1 MLRDYH
7 KKQKDFK
14 SGAKVTVDR
23 ITTYFYILLYKVQGG
38 HNVRIYGNVRNCTD
52 FQKSAN
58 EMFGLYGF
66 LFLVYGKSV
75 PTFYFKIN
83 KIVILAICHT
93 VVTKVLECV
102 IISVM
107 VLMN

>member
-1 MLRDYH
+1 MYG
-7 KKQKDFK
+7 FTEMY
-14 SGAKVTVDR
+14 G
-23 ITTYFYILLYKVQGG
+23 I
-38 HNVRIYGNVRNCTD
+38 VRIFIKVLKKCSDCTD
-52 FQKSAN
+52 FYFWCTEN
-58 EMFGLYGF
+58 PYIL
-66 LFLVYGKSV
+66 
-75 PTFYFKIN
+75 FKIN

>member
-1 MLRDYH
+1 MYGFTEMYGIVGIF
-7 KKQKDFK
+7 KK
-14 SGAKVTVDR
+14 
-23 ITTYFYILLYKVQGG
+23 LLKKCSD
-38 HNVRIYGNVRNCTD
+38 CTD
-52 FQKSAN
+52 F
-58 EMFGLYGF
+58 
-66 LFLVYGKSV
+66 LFWCTKNPYILFSNK
-75 PTFYFKIN
+75 